1 MASLVVEC
9 LARCAAADFKS
20 RYNKNTR
27 KNEPA
32 KRETSQLPI
41 IWVNGC
47 LVRLNSAQ
55 LPCIEMCVT
64 RSPIWRGDAGSGRQK
79 GKIKLA
85 QFIQKLGG
93 GEQQI
98 SAELS
103 EGLNAP
109 SAFTSPKYLYD
120 ALGSKLFEAIC
131 ELPEYYPTRTEA
143 GIFQTYGSEIAQA
156 IGSGATLI
164 DLGAGNCAKAAGL
177 FSALQ
182 PEQYVPVD
190 ISVDFLRDAVARL
203 QQQYSQIEMTAI
215 GMDFSNGL
223 SLPDAV
229 RSSRR
234 LFFYP
239 GSSIGNFS
247 PQQALV
253 FLKKIRAACNQDG
266 GILISVDL
274 VKEKSILD
282 AAYDDMLGVTASFN
296 LNLLC
301 HLNRVLDADFDVRRW
316 RHRGFFNAAESRI
329 EMHLE
334 ADSEQTVHWTD
345 GMRRFKQGERIHTES
360 SYKYTQQGFMGLLK
374 QAGFSSITAWTDPRQ
389 WFLVCHARVM

>member
-1 MASLVVEC
+1 
-9 LARCAAADFKS
+9 
-20 RYNKNTR
+20 
-27 KNEPA
+27 
-32 KRETSQLPI
+32 
-41 IWVNGC
+41 
-47 LVRLNSAQ
+47 
-55 LPCIEMCVT
+55 
-64 RSPIWRGDAGSGRQK
+64 
-79 GKIKLA
+79 LA
-85 QFIQKLGG
+85 QFIQSINE
-93 GEQQI
+93 GEQEI

-103 EGLNAP
+103 AGLSAQT
-109 SAFTSPKYLYD
+109 AFTSAKYLYD

-143 GIFQTYGSEIAQA
+143 EIFQIHGPEIAKTA
-156 IGSGATLI
+156 GLGATLI
-164 DLGAGNCAKAAGL
+164 DLGAGNCAKAASL
-177 FSALQ
+177 FSVLEPA
-182 PEQYVPVD
+182 QYVPVD

-203 QQQYSQIEMTAI
+203 QQQYPKIEMTGI
-215 GMDFSNGL
+215 GMDFSAGL

-229 RSSRR
+229 RGSQR

-253 FLKKIRAACNQDG
+253 FLKKIYAACDQDG

-274 VKEKSILD
+274 VKEKSTLD

-301 HLNRVLDADFDVRRW
+301 HLNRVLDADFDVRQW

-334 ADSEQTVHWTD
+334 AESEQTVHWPN
-345 GMRRFKQGERIHTES
+345 GMRRFKRGERIHTEN
-360 SYKYTQQGFMGLLK
+360 SYKYTRQGFMDLLT
-374 QAGFSSITAWTDPRQ
+374 QAGFSGITAWTDPQ
-389 WFLVCHARVM
+389 EWFLVCHARVM